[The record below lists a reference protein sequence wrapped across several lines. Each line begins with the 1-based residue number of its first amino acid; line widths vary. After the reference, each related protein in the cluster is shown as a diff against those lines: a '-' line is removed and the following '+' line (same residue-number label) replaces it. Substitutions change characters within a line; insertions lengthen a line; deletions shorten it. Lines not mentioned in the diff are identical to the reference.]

1 MPWKEIV
8 VLDERMKFVLAC
20 GQSPSDS
27 MAVLC
32 RRFGISRPTGYK
44 WLERYQRSG
53 PSGLCDA
60 SRAPHT
66 HPNQVST
73 DLQERIVSVRR
84 AHPTWGP
91 RKLRVILEREQPEEQ
106 WPAASTI
113 AGILS
118 RQGLSESRQR
128 PSREPAAVSPLG
140 PCLAPNRVWCADFKG
155 WFCTGDG
162 RRCDP
167 LTIMDG
173 HSRYL
178 LRCQA
183 VARLDYANTRGL
195 FEATFRRY
203 GLPESIRTDNGEPFA
218 GNGLLGLS
226 RLNVWWLRLG
236 IATQRIEP
244 GKPQQNGSHERMHG
258 TLKRETADPPALSLR
273 AQGRRFDAFR
283 KEYNHQRP
291 HEALAMATPA
301 SVYEPSRRAYP
312 ERLAELEYPADY
324 DLRKVA
330 EDGDIRWKV
339 SKVFLSRSL
348 IGQVVGLQELDGRFW
363 RVTFGPLELGVLDQK
378 NSRLLRPSQRKRLGW

>member
-20 GQSPSDS
+20 RAEPSDS

-44 WLERYQRSG
+44 WLERYELLG

-60 SRAPHT
+60 SRAPRT
-66 HPNQVST
+66 HPNAVDS
-73 DLQERIVSVRR
+73 DLQERIVSARR
-84 AHPTWGP
+84 AHPTWGA
-91 RKLRVILEREQPEEQ
+91 RKLRVILGREQPAES

-113 AGILS
+113 AGILK
-118 RQGLSESRQR
+118 RQGLSKPR
-128 PSREPAAVSPLG
+128 PRRSREPAAVNPLG

-155 WFCTGDG
+155 WFRTGDG

-183 VARLDYANTRGL
+183 VARMDYANTRAL
-195 FEATFRRY
+195 FEATFRHY

-218 GNGLLGLS
+218 GNGLLRLS
-226 RLNVWWLRLG
+226 RLNVWWVRLG
-236 IATQRIEP
+236 ITAQRIEP

-258 TLKRETADPPALSLR
+258 TLKRETASPPAATLG
-273 AQGRRFDAFR
+273 AQGRRFDAFK
-283 KEYNHQRP
+283 KEYNHLRP

-312 ERLAELEYPADY
+312 ERLAELEYTAGHE
-324 DLRKVA
+324 LRKVA
-330 EDGDIRWKV
+330 DDGKIRWKV
-339 SKVFLSRSL
+339 AKVFLSKSL
-348 IGQVVGLQELDGRFW
+348 GGQVVGLQELDQRFW
-363 RVTFGPLELGVLDQK
+363 RVKFGPMELGVLDQK
-378 NSRLLRPSQRKRLGW
+378 TGRLLRPCQRRRLGW

>member
-20 GQSPSDS
+20 RQSPGDS

-44 WLERYQRSG
+44 WLERYQRLG

-60 SRAPHT
+60 SRAAHT
-66 HPNQVST
+66 HPNQVDVELS
-73 DLQERIVSVRR
+73 QQIVSMRL

-91 RKLRVILEREQPEEQ
+91 RKLRAILEREQPGES

-113 AGILS
+113 GGILK
-118 RQGLSESRQR
+118 RQGLSQPRRLRGCE
-128 PSREPAAVSPLG
+128 AAAAHPLG
-140 PCLAPNRVWCADFKG
+140 PCLACNRVWCADFKG
-155 WFCTGDG
+155 WFRTGDG

-173 HSRYL
+173 YSRYL

-183 VARLDYANTRGL
+183 VAKMDYSSTRGL
-195 FEATFRRY
+195 FESTFRRY

-218 GNGLLGLS
+218 GNGLLRLS
-226 RLNVWWLRLG
+226 RLNVWWVRLG
-236 IATQRIEP
+236 ISPQRIEP

-258 TLKRETADPPALSLR
+258 TLKRETASPPAPSLA
-273 AQGRRFDAFR
+273 AQARRFDAFE

-301 SVYEPSRRAYP
+301 SVYQPSRRAYP

-324 DLRKVA
+324 QLRNVA
-330 EDGDIRWKV
+330 EDGQIRWKV
-339 SKVFLSRSL
+339 AKVFLSKSL
-348 IGQVVGLQELDGRFW
+348 SGQTVGLQPLDDRFW
-363 RVTFGPLELGVLDQK
+363 RVKFGLLELGVLDQK
-378 NSRLLRPSQRKRLGW
+378 SGRILRPCQRRRLGW